1 MQFHRRGMLKLA
13 ATAAALPAVSRLAQA
28 DTYPSHPVHVVVP
41 QAAASSTDIHARL
54 IGQWLSEH
62 LGQPFVVDVKPG
74 AGGNVGTEFVVHAAN
89 DGYTLLTVNSQ
100 NAISPALYPDLTF
113 NFLKDITPISQI
125 SLAPMIM
132 EVNPSLP
139 VQTVPEFIAY
149 AKANPGKINMASA
162 GVGGPQ
168 HLAGEL
174 FKAMTGL
181 NLVHVPYR
189 GSTPAVTDM
198 LAGNVQLM
206 FDVTPTALPQVK
218 AGKLRALAVTTKE
231 RIPALPDLPSLSD
244 FLPGYEAEGWL
255 GMGAPTGT
263 PKDIIDTLNKQMN
276 AGACRCDH
284 QTAPVRHR
292 RHCTRG
298 FARRLRQILRFR
310 NRQVGKS
317 DTGRRHQTGLE
328 CRRRRRSGGSKC
340 VNFARQR
347 PSARLLCDVACCNSR
362 LSRPP
367 ASLSRRTRLRRQS
380 RLRRSRQTSCLP
392 TRRSIG

>member
-1 MQFHRRGMLKLA
+1 MPFHRRGILKLA
-13 ATAAALPAVSRLAQA
+13 AGAVAMPGVSRLARA
-28 DTYPSHPVHVVVP
+28 EAYPSHPVHVVVP

-54 IGQWLSEH
+54 VGQWLQEH

-100 NAISPALYPDLTF
+100 NAISPALYPDLAF
-113 NFLKDITPISQI
+113 NFLKDIAPISPI
-125 SLAPMIM
+125 SIAPMIM

-139 VQTVPEFIAY
+139 VTTVPEFIAY

-181 NLVHVPYR
+181 NLIHVPYR

-231 RIPALPDLPSLSD
+231 RIPAMPDLPSLSD

-263 PKDIIDTLNKQMN
+263 PNDIIVTLNKQIN
-276 AGACRCDH
+276 DALADATVKQRLNDIGVI
-284 QTAPVRHR
+284 VR
-292 RHCTRG
+292 
-298 FARRLRQILRFR
+298 
-310 NRQVGKS
+310 
-317 DTGRRHQTGLE
+317 
-328 CRRRRRSGGSKC
+328 GGSPADFG
-340 VNFARQR
+340 NF
-347 PSARLLCDVACCNSR
+347 C
-362 LSRPP
+362 
-367 ASLSRRTRLRRQS
+367 ASETAKWGKVIRDAGIK
-380 RLRRSRQTSCLP
+380 P
-392 TRRSIG
+392 D

>member
-1 MQFHRRGMLKLA
+1 MQFHRRGILKLA
-13 ATAAALPAVSRLAQA
+13 ATTATLPAVSRLARA

-41 QAAASSTDIHARL
+41 QAAGSSTDIHARL
-54 IGQWLSEH
+54 ISQWLQEH
-62 LGQPFVVDVKPG
+62 LGQPFVADPKPG
-74 AGGNVGTEFVVHAAN
+74 AGGNVGTEFVVHAAP

-113 NFLKDITPISQI
+113 NFLKDIAPISMI

-139 VQTVPEFIAY
+139 VHTVPEFIAY

-174 FKAMTGL
+174 FKSMTGL
-181 NLVHVPYR
+181 NLIHVPYR

-198 LAGNVQLM
+198 LAGNVQVM
-206 FDVTPTALPQVK
+206 FDVAPTALPQIK

-231 RIPALPDLPSLSD
+231 RLPALPDLPPIAD

-263 PKDIIDTLNKQMN
+263 PKDIIETLNKQIN
-276 AGACRCDH
+276 AALGDATIKQRLTDIGVI
-284 QTAPVRHR
+284 VR
-292 RHCTRG
+292 
-298 FARRLRQILRFR
+298 
-310 NRQVGKS
+310 
-317 DTGRRHQTGLE
+317 
-328 CRRRRRSGGSKC
+328 GGSADEFGKFC
-340 VNFARQR
+340 
-347 PSARLLCDVACCNSR
+347 
-362 LSRPP
+362 
-367 ASLSRRTRLRRQS
+367 ASETAKWGKVIRDAGIK
-380 RLRRSRQTSCLP
+380 P
-392 TRRSIG
+392 D

>member
-1 MQFHRRGMLKLA
+1 MQFHRRGILKLA
-13 ATAAALPAVSRLAQA
+13 ATAAALPACSRLALA

-54 IGQWLSEH
+54 ISQWLQDH

-100 NAISPALYPDLTF
+100 NAISPALYPDLAF
-113 NFLKDITPISQI
+113 SFLKDITPISQI

-139 VQTVPEFIAY
+139 VNTVPEFIAY

-174 FKAMTGL
+174 FKSMTGL
-181 NLVHVPYR
+181 NLIHVPYR

-198 LAGNVQLM
+198 LAGNVQVM

-231 RIPALPDLPSLSD
+231 RVPALPDLPSVSD

-263 PKDIIDTLNKQMN
+263 PKDVIDTLNKQIN
-276 AGACRCDH
+276 AALGDATIKQRLNDIGVVVRGSSPEDFGKFCASE
-284 QTAPVRHR
+284 TA
-292 RHCTRG
+292 
-298 FARRLRQILRFR
+298 
-310 NRQVGKS
+310 KW
-317 DTGRRHQTGLE
+317 
-328 CRRRRRSGGSKC
+328 SK
-340 VNFARQR
+340 VIRDAGIK
-347 PSARLLCDVACCNSR
+347 PD
-362 LSRPP
+362 
-367 ASLSRRTRLRRQS
+367 
-380 RLRRSRQTSCLP
+380 
-392 TRRSIG
+392 

>member
-1 MQFHRRGMLKLA
+1 MMQFHRREMLKLA
-13 ATAAALPAVSRLAQA
+13 ATAAALPAVSRLALA

-54 IGQWLSEH
+54 ISQWLQDH

-74 AGGNVGTEFVVHAAN
+74 AGGNVGTEFVVHASN

-100 NAISPALYPDLTF
+100 NAISPSLYPDLTF

-198 LAGNVQLM
+198 LAGNVQVM

-255 GMGAPTGT
+255 GMGAPAGT
-263 PKDIIDTLNKQMN
+263 PKDIIGTLNAQINAALADATIKQRLSDI
-276 AGACRCDH
+276 GVI
-284 QTAPVRHR
+284 VR
-292 RHCTRG
+292 
-298 FARRLRQILRFR
+298 
-310 NRQVGKS
+310 
-317 DTGRRHQTGLE
+317 
-328 CRRRRRSGGSKC
+328 GGSPEDFGKFC
-340 VNFARQR
+340 
-347 PSARLLCDVACCNSR
+347 
-362 LSRPP
+362 
-367 ASLSRRTRLRRQS
+367 ASETAKWEKVIRDAGIK
-380 RLRRSRQTSCLP
+380 P
-392 TRRSIG
+392 D